1 MKGVS
6 SIIAII
12 LILMIVI
19 ALSALAYTWFSGIFA
34 SLTSTAGT
42 AVTTTTGE
50 MATQF
55 RIESAVKVGASYT
68 EITIRNI
75 GTQNINASA
84 GTGWQ
89 IAIYIDGNQ
98 QTGFSGSVPVNC
110 INCVTGAGTSCT
122 SGSGCII
129 LPQGAA
135 TYRPTTTA
143 PTCGTS
149 VVKVTIGA
157 GVTDSRTISC

>member
-19 ALSALAYTWFSGIFA
+19 ALAALAYTWFSGIFA

-50 MATQF
+50 MTTQF
-55 RIESAVKVGASYT
+55 RIESVKYIPASAYT
-68 EITIRNI
+68 EVSIRNI
-75 GTQNINASA
+75 GTQNINASV
-84 GTGWQ
+84 GTSGQ
-89 IAIYIDGNQ
+89 IAIYIDGNL
-98 QTGFSGSVPVNC
+98 QTGFSGGG
-110 INCVTGAGTSCT
+110 IASC
-122 SGSGCII
+122 SGSYSGTCSGASYSCLI
-129 LPQGAA
+129 LPGGVCL
-135 TYRPTTTA
+135 YRPTTTT

-149 VVKVTIGA
+149 TAKVTIGA